1 MCQDAVH
8 ICSSVDS
15 MPMQGKGTKDQQCL
29 GIPGFDLCPEDSA
42 PQWHQVSELWQPC
55 SEDTRQKGCQEIR
68 MCSPASAVTTETLSQ
83 EELRAE
89 LVEADV

>member
-1 MCQDAVH
+1 MWQDAVH
-8 ICSSVDS
+8 ISSSVDS

-42 PQWHQVSELWQPC
+42 LQGHRVSELWQPC

-68 MCSPASAVTTETLSQ
+68 MRSSASADTTETLSQ

-89 LVEADV
+89 LVKVDV